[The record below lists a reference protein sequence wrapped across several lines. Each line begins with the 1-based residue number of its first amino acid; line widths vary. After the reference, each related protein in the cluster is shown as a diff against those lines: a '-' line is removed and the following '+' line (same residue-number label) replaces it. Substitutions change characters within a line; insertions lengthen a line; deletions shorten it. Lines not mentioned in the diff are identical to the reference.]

1 MRPRSCDGIGLARCS
16 LATSA
21 VNAIRSLHHWRW
33 HLDEVY
39 VKINGDM
46 HYLWRAVDHEGEI
59 LESYIT
65 KTRDKAAALVFMKKA
80 LKRHGSPEAITTD
93 SLGSYRAAMKV
104 LDNADKQ
111 EVGRWANNRAAAI
124 RSALAFRVARLHR
137 LFCFDGLHRF
147 CLRFE
152 CVDLGIHF
160 DMHRIPSADA
170 H

>member
-1 MRPRSCDGIGLARCS
+1 MARCS

-111 EVGRWANNRAAAI
+111 EVGRWANNRAAA
-124 RSALAFRVARLHR
+124 STM
-137 LFCFDGLHRF
+137 D
-147 CLRFE
+147 RFE
-152 CVDLGIHF
+152 QMEIDPDGAGLIAAGRKKIEEAMKKLAERKQER
-160 DMHRIPSADA
+160 DSETEDDSAPSRCADTD
-170 H
+170 

>member
-1 MRPRSCDGIGLARCS
+1 M
-16 LATSA
+16 
-21 VNAIRSLHHWRW
+21 
-33 HLDEVY
+33 
-39 VKINGDM
+39 KINGDM

-111 EVGRWANNRAAAI
+111 EVGRWANNRAAA
-124 RSALAFRVARLHR
+124 STM
-137 LFCFDGLHRF
+137 D
-147 CLRFE
+147 RFE
-152 CVDLGIHF
+152 QMEIDPDRAGLIAAGRKKIEEAMKKLAERKQER
-160 DMHRIPSADA
+160 DSETEDDPAPSRCADTD
-170 H
+170 